1 MPMEVL
7 DRTITA
13 MKAFHEQPAEVKAS
27 IYRRK
32 SETGVVF
39 FSSSSHLLPSD
50 AACWR
55 DTLRIRS
62 GPILEDKEEIP
73 EVCRNEVMEWNQQT
87 QHLGAVLMGLLSEG
101 LGLSPS
107 KLQDMTC
114 VEKRKMLAH
123 YYPCCPQP
131 DLTMGLKS
139 HTDTGVITVVLREQ
153 AGGLQVKHGEAWLDA
168 TPSPGV
174 LIVNI
179 GNLLQVMSNGEYKSA
194 EHRVLANPGPVP
206 RLSVSVFYYPL
217 ECDDQIG
224 PIPELVSPEKPAAFQ
239 QFNLG
244 EYLENHFRT

>member
-1 MPMEVL
+1 
-7 DRTITA
+7 
-13 MKAFHEQPAEVKAS
+13 
-27 IYRRK
+27 
-32 SETGVVF
+32 
-39 FSSSSHLLPSD
+39 
-50 AACWR
+50 
-55 DTLRIRS
+55 
-62 GPILEDKEEIP
+62 
-73 EVCRNEVMEWNQQT
+73 MEWNQQT

-179 GNLLQVMSNGEYKSA
+179 GNLLQVIFHSCK
-194 EHRVLANPGPVP
+194 
-206 RLSVSVFYYPL
+206 
-217 ECDDQIG
+217 
-224 PIPELVSPEKPAAFQ
+224 FQ
-239 QFNLG
+239 STG
-244 EYLENHFRT
+244 